1 VKKRT
6 KSQESQKKTA
16 KIKVG
21 RKSLLLLIGLNC
33 NKSDDIIKGM
43 GSQVYL
49 IAALFIAVLALVIYW
64 LNKKLGEIA
73 EKARPDESL
82 LKVIETLQRGTSD
95 LQRGLQ
101 DQSKNISDTLQKS
114 TKTLNER
121 LDNAARFIAQ
131 VSKEV
136 GKMSE
141 LGKSMRDLQVF
152 LQSPKLRGNIGEQ
165 VLKDLISQAFP
176 KGSFHLQYSFKS
188 GEKVDAAIKTSAGIL
203 PIDSKFPLE
212 NFRRM
217 TTAESKTERRAAKKE
232 FTHDVKRHIR
242 DMAKKYILP
251 EEGTLDFAFMY
262 LPSET
267 VFYEVANNSE
277 LLEEARK
284 YRIYPVS
291 PNTLYVHLQTV
302 LLSFEGQKIEAR
314 SRQVFRMLRAIQ
326 KDYEKTEG
334 VLQILGKHLTNA
346 YNQFSNVLQN
356 FSLLGQK
363 LSSTQALGEGTKE
376 EVKQLEMGK

>member
-1 VKKRT
+1 
-6 KSQESQKKTA
+6 
-16 KIKVG
+16 
-21 RKSLLLLIGLNC
+21 
-33 NKSDDIIKGM
+33 M
-43 GSQVYL
+43 GNEVYL
-49 IAALFIAVLALVIYW
+49 LAAFIISVLAITLFW
-64 LNKKLGEIA
+64 LNKKLAEIA
-73 EKARPDESL
+73 EKTKPDENL
-82 LKVIETLQRGTSD
+82 LRVIETLQKGTAD
-95 LQRGLQ
+95 LQKGLQ

-136 GKMSE
+136 GKMSQ
-141 LGKSMRDLQVF
+141 LGESMRDLQVF

-176 KGSFHLQYSFKS
+176 KGSFYLQYAFKS
-188 GEKVDAAIKTSAGIL
+188 GERVDAAIKTAAGIL
-203 PIDSKFPLE
+203 PIDSKFPME
-212 NFRRM
+212 NFRKM
-217 TTAESKTERRAAKKE
+217 TTAKLKRERRAAKKE
-232 FTHDVKRHIR
+232 FTRDVKKHIK
-242 DMAKKYILP
+242 DIAGKYILP

-267 VFYEVANNSE
+267 VFYEVANNPE
-277 LLEEARK
+277 LLEYARK

-334 VLQILGKHLTNA
+334 ILQVLGKHLSNA
-346 YNQFSNVLQN
+346 YNQFANVLQS

-363 LSSTQALGEGTKE
+363 LSSTQALGKGTSE
-376 EVKQLEMGK
+376 EIKQLKMEE